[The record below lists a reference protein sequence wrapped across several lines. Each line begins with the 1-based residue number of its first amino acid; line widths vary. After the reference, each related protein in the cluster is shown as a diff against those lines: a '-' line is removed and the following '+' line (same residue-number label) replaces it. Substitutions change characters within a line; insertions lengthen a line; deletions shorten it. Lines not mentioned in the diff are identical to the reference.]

1 MSGGATAL
9 EEIVSRACRS
19 FSIALGLIAFST
31 LGYADD
37 LSIYDVQANTS
48 DGDAS
53 IYDGQIHSVTGGIVT
68 HKWAGWQTRVYI
80 QNPDFPEWGAICI
93 KDFEADELADA
104 VEIGDWIS
112 LSNVL
117 IEEYRG
123 TTFLQYDRTA
133 SPDVGFSVDSQG
145 NPVPEATLL
154 TAADLIIPVDH
165 AASESWESMIV
176 RLEDVTVGAMDLGK
190 ADDNYELIQ
199 GNDVAWGADYMNADA
214 GGPYHP
220 WIYTGAHLDS
230 ITGLVEQ
237 YTKLTDGWDY
247 YQLLTRSSADIVPE
261 PGSFA
266 LLALGLALGL
276 RRR

>member
-1 MSGGATAL
+1 MRRVGCA
-9 EEIVSRACRS
+9 
-19 FSIALGLIAFST
+19 FSIVLALMALAAV
-31 LGYADD
+31 GYADD
-37 LSIYDVQANTS
+37 LSIYDVQFNTS

-53 IYDGQIHSVTGGIVT
+53 IYTGQIQNVTGGIVT
-68 HKWAGWQTRVYI
+68 HVWAGFQTRVYI

-93 KDFEADELADA
+93 KDFEGGELANA
-104 VEIGDWIS
+104 VQLGDWIS
-112 LSNVL
+112 LSNIL
-117 IEEYRG
+117 IEEFRG

-133 SPDVGFSVDSQG
+133 SPDVAFSINSSG

-154 TAADLIIPVDH
+154 TAADLIVPVDH
-165 AASESWESMIV
+165 AASEPWESMVV

-190 ADDNYELIQ
+190 AEDNYELIQ
-199 GNDVAWGADYMNADA
+199 GNDVAWGTDYINIDA

-247 YQLLTRSSADIVPE
+247 YQLLTRYTADIVPE
-261 PGSFA
+261 PGSIA
-266 LLALGLALGL
+266 LLAIGLVLAG

>member
-1 MSGGATAL
+1 MRRFGCAL
-9 EEIVSRACRS
+9 
-19 FSIALGLIAFST
+19 SIALALMALPALT
-31 LGYADD
+31 YAQD
-37 LSIYDVQANTS
+37 LSIYDVQSNTS

-53 IYDGQIHSVTGGIVT
+53 IYNGQIHNVTGGIVT
-68 HKWAGWQTRVYI
+68 HLWAGWQTRVYI
-80 QNPDFPEWGAICI
+80 QNPNFPEWGAICV
-93 KDFEADELADA
+93 KDFEGGELADA
-104 VEIGDWIS
+104 VQLGDWVS
-112 LSNVL
+112 FSNIL

-133 SPDVGFSVDSQG
+133 SPDVAFSIDSQS

-154 TAADLIIPVDH
+154 TAADLIVPVNH
-165 AASESWESMIV
+165 AASEPWESMIV

-190 ADDNYELIQ
+190 AEDNYELMQ

-220 WIYTGAHLDS
+220 WIYSGALLDS

-261 PGSFA
+261 PGSIA
-266 LLALGLALGL
+266 LLTLGLVLAS